1 MQGKI
6 IWVGRVLS
14 GLVALMLLF
23 SAAMKLKGGP
33 ELAQGMAKM
42 GLRESMAVPLGLL
55 ELGVVVVYLIP
66 QTSVLGAILV
76 AGYMGGAMLTHWR
89 VGEMFLIQFAIGVV
103 AWLGLWLREPRL
115 RSLIPLRS
123 KAA

>member
-115 RSLIPLRS
+115 RSL
-123 KAA
+123 